1 MGINT
6 YKWAGAVHKDPTQ
19 NFQNL
24 AGARGDA
31 MWLKSI
37 LTSRYDFRDDDVVV
51 LTDGDATRT
60 AILNTFRTHLIEPSA
75 PGDVVL
81 FYFAGHGSQFRS
93 GTTLED
99 TIVPFDSRD
108 PEGKVFDITSSELH
122 DLFVSLLKKT
132 QNVTSILDTC
142 HSDTAV
148 RGGGAKR
155 FIAVDTRAATSRGT
169 KTRGLGA
176 ALDPITPVVRIS
188 AARADQDAEEFVDIT
203 ADGKKAPHGLMSFE
217 LFQELERAGGQTTW
231 RDVMDRT
238 RAEIAKQNPL
248 QDPQIEAPSPDL
260 LVFGGAGEAPREPF
274 LLVTPQRQNVLLNAG
289 SMYALASGTEL
300 DVYPPGARD
309 FTGKAISRVKVVDVG
324 DFTSQATV
332 MSGLSARDVP
342 NGSRAVIRFR
352 PAMAFRFRIFFD
364 GVDPVLA
371 DLRKTAI
378 MQITGVEQSPRESAN
393 VVVGVR
399 SGNIY
404 TEWPDGTPMSP
415 PVAIKEDGAIDHVV
429 RQLKAWFRWREL
441 LTAEGADPVLQIRV
455 KDEAGKDLSEAADGT
470 KIRLVLCNTAT
481 RAYFTRV
488 VYFSSAGEITPLD
501 LATDGMQLAAGE
513 CGAGGS
519 FMITVD
525 GGRRSVDF
533 FKAFASIDKLDL
545 EPFMGAAIRAA
556 STAQWSAVTQSL
568 VVAPR

>member
-1 MGINT
+1 MPRCRTLALFAQVAALICPASLSASPPVRRALLVGINT
-6 YKWAGAVHKDPTQ
+6 YKWSGAVHQDPTQ

-31 MWLKSI
+31 IWLKSI
-37 LTSRYDFRDDDVVV
+37 LTSRYDFHDDDVVV
-51 LTDGDATRT
+51 LTDGEATRT
-60 AILNTFRTHLIEPSA
+60 TILNTFRTHLLAKSA

-81 FYFAGHGSQFRS
+81 FYFAGHGSQLRS
-93 GTTLED
+93 GATLED

-148 RGGGAKR
+148 RGAGAKR
-155 FIAVDTRAATSRGT
+155 FIAADTRQTPAPRATGT
-169 KTRGLGA
+169 RDLGA
-176 ALDPITPVVRIS
+176 SLDPITPVIRIS

-217 LFQELERAGGQTTW
+217 LFQELQRAGGQTTW

-300 DVYPPGARD
+300 DVYPPGTRD
-309 FTGKAISRVKVVDVG
+309 FSGKAISRVKVVDVG

-332 MSGLSARDVP
+332 LSGLSARDVP

-352 PAMAFRFRIFFD
+352 PATSFRLRVFFD
-364 GVDPVLA
+364 GADPVLGNLSKA
-371 DLRKTAI
+371 AVA
-378 MQITGVEQSPRESAN
+378 QITGLELTPRESAH

-399 SGNIY
+399 TGHIY
-404 TEWPDGTPMSP
+404 IEWPDGTAMSR
-415 PVAIKEDGAIDHVV
+415 PVEVEEDGAIDHV
-429 RQLKAWFRWREL
+429 
-441 LTAEGADPVLQIRV
+441 
-455 KDEAGKDLSEAADGT
+455 
-470 KIRLVLCNTAT
+470 
-481 RAYFTRV
+481 
-488 VYFSSAGEITPLD
+488 SS
-501 LATDGMQLAAGE
+501 
-513 CGAGGS
+513 
-519 FMITVD
+519 
-525 GGRRSVDF
+525 
-533 FKAFASIDKLDL
+533 SIK
-545 EPFMGAAIRAA
+545 
-556 STAQWSAVTQSL
+556 SL
-568 VVAPR
+568 VPMA